1 MKSKKTSMA
10 MGSQDSA
17 LFAGTWNRTAIAEG
31 LKRKVLRP
39 YLGESPRGLR
49 GLFVLNERIGRTA
62 PSLGA

>member
-1 MKSKKTSMA
+1 MFLEIITRKRRHLKSKKTSMA

-39 YLGESPRGLR
+39 YLAKARAICAGFLY
-49 GLFVLNERIGRTA
+49 
-62 PSLGA
+62 